1 MKNFIKRVKRYRETY
16 YSRRLLRNLDVHA
29 LKDIGL
35 SRTDALRE
43 AGRPFWDNSAHD
55 LAPDKTHP
63 VMMHSTVSLVL
74 VIGFGLTVYLG
85 V

>member
-1 MKNFIKRVKRYRETY
+1 MKRIIKRVKQYRETY
-16 YSRRLLRNLDVHA
+16 YSRRLLRNLDAHA

-55 LAPDKTHP
+55 FVPDKTHP
-63 VMMHSTVSLVL
+63 LMMYSSVSLVL
-74 VIGFGLTVYLG
+74 VIGLGLTVYLG